1 MAEKTPVEQLTYKQA
16 SQELELIIRSLE
28 SGDMELEESLE
39 SYTRGVE
46 LLKSLRT
53 RLSDAEQKVSVLLKD
68 VDGNDVLADG
78 RSRQHGRQPLVLTIP
93 TKYNYLGL
101 WRKEPTMCDCIFC
114 KIANHEIPS
123 TVVYEDDQVIAFDDL
138 NPQAPV
144 HTLVI
149 PKKHYS
155 DIADNVPAETMGA
168 MAHAIQEVA
177 KAKGLE
183 DGFRVIS
190 NKGVNAGQTVM
201 HFHMHVLGGKNL
213 GENLI

>member
-78 RSRQHGRQPLVLTIP
+78 EGPTAKPPTRTTTSRS
-93 TKYNYLGL
+93 
-101 WRKEPTMCDCIFC
+101 
-114 KIANHEIPS
+114 NHP
-123 TVVYEDDQVIAFDDL
+123 DQI
-138 NPQAPV
+138 
-144 HTLVI
+144 
-149 PKKHYS
+149 
-155 DIADNVPAETMGA
+155 
-168 MAHAIQEVA
+168 
-177 KAKGLE
+177 
-183 DGFRVIS
+183 
-190 NKGVNAGQTVM
+190 
-201 HFHMHVLGGKNL
+201 
-213 GENLI
+213 

>member
-78 RSRQHGRQPLVLTIP
+78 EAANTDDNLSFEASRPNI
-93 TKYNYLGL
+93 
-101 WRKEPTMCDCIFC
+101 I
-114 KIANHEIPS
+114 
-123 TVVYEDDQVIAFDDL
+123 
-138 NPQAPV
+138 
-144 HTLVI
+144 TLVC
-149 PKKHYS
+149 KKGTSYVRLH
-155 DIADNVPAETMGA
+155 
-168 MAHAIQEVA
+168 
-177 KAKGLE
+177 L
-183 DGFRVIS
+183 
-190 NKGVNAGQTVM
+190 
-201 HFHMHVLGGKNL
+201 L
-213 GENLI
+213 

>member
-68 VDGNDVLADG
+68 VDGQRRTRRRRG
-78 RSRQHGRQPLVLTIP
+78 RQHRRQPLVLSIS

-101 WRKEPTMCDCIFC
+101 
-114 KIANHEIPS
+114 
-123 TVVYEDDQVIAFDDL
+123 
-138 NPQAPV
+138 
-144 HTLVI
+144 
-149 PKKHYS
+149 
-155 DIADNVPAETMGA
+155 
-168 MAHAIQEVA
+168 
-177 KAKGLE
+177 
-183 DGFRVIS
+183 
-190 NKGVNAGQTVM
+190 
-201 HFHMHVLGGKNL
+201 
-213 GENLI
+213 